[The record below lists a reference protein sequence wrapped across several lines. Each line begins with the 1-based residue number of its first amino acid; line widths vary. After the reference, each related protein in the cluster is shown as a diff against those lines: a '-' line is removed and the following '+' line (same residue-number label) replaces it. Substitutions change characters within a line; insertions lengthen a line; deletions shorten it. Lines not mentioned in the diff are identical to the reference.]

1 MKYFFLLFIILCS
14 GGSLFAQTSIF
25 DAMASPEQGKGV
37 ATVRQSNEIRRLVG
51 SKTPDENIVIDN
63 DRKIITL
70 PGYRI
75 QVFTDNNQR
84 SAKTEALNKERQI
97 KELFPDV
104 STYVIYNAPFWRLR
118 VGDFVTYEEAYS
130 MLCKLVDAFPAFKK
144 EIKVLAEEEVKVQ
157 LN

>member
-1 MKYFFLLFIILCS
+1 
-14 GGSLFAQTSIF
+14 
-25 DAMASPEQGKGV
+25 MAVPEQGKGM

-51 SKTPDENIVIDN
+51 DKIPDENIVVEEE
-63 DRKIITL
+63 KKFITL

-84 SAKTEALNKERQI
+84 TAKTEALSKERQI

-104 STYVIYNAPFWRLR
+104 STHVIYNAPFWRLR
-118 VGDFVTYEEAYS
+118 VGDFVTFEEAYS
-130 MLCKLVDAFPAFKK
+130 LMCRLAEAFPAFKK
-144 EIKVLAEEEVKVQ
+144 EIQVLKEEEIKVP